1 MKIAPTLEMLVASID
16 KTYWHKPDADSARA
30 ELRALLAVA
39 RAAQECDYINGSQP
53 GPIDTRLRK
62 ALSRLDKV
70 SHD

>member
-1 MKIAPTLEMLVASID
+1 MKKIAPTLQRYVD
-16 KTYWHKPDADSARA
+16 GFPDGAVYDAARA

-39 RAAQECDYINGSQP
+39 RAANKAWYEAERPSQAVL
-53 GPIDTRLRK
+53 RLAA

>member
-1 MKIAPTLEMLVASID
+1 MKKTAPTLQTITDSSWR
-16 KTYWHKPDADSARA
+16 KTKTGGQARA